1 MAGVDRTGMR
11 WRKSTRSS
19 EEHCVEVAFA
29 DQAVL
34 TRDSERPAGAV
45 LEFSAGDWSAFL
57 DALRTGVFT
66 S

>member
-1 MAGVDRTGMR
+1 MTSANRTGMR

-19 EEHCVEVAFA
+19 DKFCVEVAFA

-34 TRDSERPAGAV
+34 TRDSKRPAGAV
-45 LEFSAGDWSAFL
+45 LEFSTGDWSAFL
-57 DALRTGVFT
+57 GAVRTDRFA